1 MKKTKR
7 SNRIRITGINPTRF
21 DRSQIKFYLILL
33 PIMVFMSFPLI
44 FIVCNAFK
52 PLDELLNYP
61 PNLITLRPT
70 LQNFQ
75 SLIATS
81 DNKAI
86 PVSRY
91 LFNSVISTMAVML
104 LSVLITAM
112 AAYCMSKKRYRL
124 KNILF
129 GINEAAL
136 MFVSAA
142 VAIPRYII
150 MSKLGFTDTIWAQ
163 IIPLLALPV
172 GLYLVKQFID
182 ELPDEMIEAA
192 RIDGAGDFMILRK
205 IVIPNISPALA
216 TVAIL
221 AFQSAWG
228 SVEASNYF
236 TNKEALKTF
245 AFYLMTLSN
254 QAGASNLANANNLVG
269 TTGILGNSAVAG
281 LGMQAAATLIM
292 FIPNLVLFIVLQS
305 RVMNNMSHSG
315 MK

>member
-1 MKKTKR
+1 MKRKR
-7 SNRIRITGINPTRF
+7 SNHIRLTGINPAHF
-21 DRSQIKFYLILL
+21 DRSQIKFYVILL
-33 PIMVFMSFPLI
+33 PIMVFMSFPMI
-44 FIVCNAFK
+44 FIIFNAFK

-61 PNLITLRPT
+61 PKMITLRPT

-91 LFNSVISTMAVML
+91 LFNSMLSTLVVVL
-104 LSVLITAM
+104 LSVLITSM

-129 GINEAAL
+129 GVNEAAL

-150 MSKLGFTDTIWAQ
+150 MSKLGFTDTFWALVV
-163 IIPLLALPV
+163 PLLAIPV

-192 RIDGAGDFMILRK
+192 RIDGAGDFYILRK

-221 AFQSAWG
+221 AFQSAWS
-228 SVEASNYF
+228 SVEGSNYF
-236 TNKEALKTF
+236 INNEALKTF
-245 AFYLMTLSN
+245 AFYLTTLSN
-254 QAGASNLANANNLVG
+254 QAGASNLANANNMAGVG
-269 TTGILGNSAVAG
+269 GILGNSAVAG

-292 FIPNLVLFIVLQS
+292 FIPNLVLFIILQS
-305 RVMNNMSHSG
+305 RVMNTMSHSG

>member
-1 MKKTKR
+1 MKTKR
-7 SNRIRITGINPTRF
+7 KNRIRLTGINPTRF
-21 DRSQIKFYLILL
+21 DRSQIKFYIILL
-33 PIMVFMSFPLI
+33 PIMVFMSFPMI
-44 FIVCNAFK
+44 FIIFNAFK

-70 LQNFQ
+70 L
-75 SLIATS
+75 ATS

-91 LFNSVISTMAVML
+91 LFNSVLSTLVVVL
-104 LSVLITAM
+104 LSVLITSM
-112 AAYCMSKKRYRL
+112 AAYCMSKKKYRL

-150 MSKLGFTDTIWAQ
+150 MSKLGFTDTFWAQ
-163 IIPLLALPV
+163 VIPLLAIPV

-192 RIDGAGDFMILRK
+192 RIDGAGDFQILRR
-205 IVIPNISPALA
+205 IVIPNIAPALA

-236 TNKEALKTF
+236 INNEALKTF
-245 AFYLMTLSN
+245 AFYMTTLSN
-254 QAGASNLANANNLVG
+254 QAGASNLANANNMAG
-269 TTGILGNSAVAG
+269 ASGILGNSAVAG
-281 LGMQAAATLIM
+281 LGLQAAATLIM
-292 FIPNLVLFIVLQS
+292 FIPNLVLFIILQS
-305 RVMNNMSHSG
+305 RVPLRHEVRWAT
-315 MK
+315 

>member
-112 AAYCMSKKRYRL
+112 AAYCMSKKKYKL

-129 GINEAAL
+129 GI
-136 MFVSAA
+136 
-142 VAIPRYII
+142 Y
-150 MSKLGFTDTIWAQ
+150 
-163 IIPLLALPV
+163 ALPDSFKPI
-172 GLYLVKQFID
+172 LMNEFVKAVF
-182 ELPDEMIEAA
+182 
-192 RIDGAGDFMILRK
+192 G
-205 IVIPNISPALA
+205 N
-216 TVAIL
+216 AIL
-221 AFQSAWG
+221 SG
-228 SVEASNYF
+228 YF
-236 TNKEALKTF
+236 RNK
-245 AFYLMTLSN
+245 
-254 QAGASNLANANNLVG
+254 
-269 TTGILGNSAVAG
+269 I
-281 LGMQAAATLIM
+281 I
-292 FIPNLVLFIVLQS
+292 II
-305 RVMNNMSHSG
+305 
-315 MK
+315 

>member
-1 MKKTKR
+1 MKRKR
-7 SNRIRITGINPTRF
+7 SNHIRLTGINPARF
-21 DRSQIKFYLILL
+21 DRSQIKFYVILL
-33 PIMVFMSFPLI
+33 PIMVFMSFPMI
-44 FIVCNAFK
+44 FIIFNAFK

-61 PNLITLRPT
+61 PKMITLRPT

-91 LFNSVISTMAVML
+91 LFNSMLSTLVVVL
-104 LSVLITAM
+104 LSVLITSM

-129 GINEAAL
+129 GVNEAAL

-150 MSKLGFTDTIWAQ
+150 MSKLGFTDTFWAL
-163 IIPLLALPV
+163 IVPLLAIPV

-192 RIDGAGDFMILRK
+192 RIDGAGDFYILRK

-221 AFQSAWG
+221 AFQSAWS
-228 SVEASNYF
+228 SVEGSNYF
-236 TNKEALKTF
+236 INNEALKTF
-245 AFYLMTLSN
+245 AFYLTTLSN
-254 QAGASNLANANNLVG
+254 LAGASNLANANNMAGVG
-269 TTGILGNSAVAG
+269 GILGNSAVAG

-292 FIPNLVLFIVLQS
+292 FIPNLVLFIILQS
-305 RVMNNMSHSG
+305 RVMNTMSHSG

>member
-1 MKKTKR
+1 MKRKR
-7 SNRIRITGINPTRF
+7 SNHIRLTGINPARF
-21 DRSQIKFYLILL
+21 DRSQIKFYVILL
-33 PIMVFMSFPLI
+33 PIMVFMSFPMI
-44 FIVCNAFK
+44 FIIFNAFK

-61 PNLITLRPT
+61 PKMITLRPT

-91 LFNSVISTMAVML
+91 LFNSMLSTLVVVL
-104 LSVLITAM
+104 LSVLITSM

-129 GINEAAL
+129 GVNEAAL

-150 MSKLGFTDTIWAQ
+150 MSKLGFADTFWALVV
-163 IIPLLALPV
+163 PLLAIPV

-192 RIDGAGDFMILRK
+192 RIDGAGDFYILRK

-221 AFQSAWG
+221 AFQSAWS
-228 SVEASNYF
+228 SVEGSNYF
-236 TNKEALKTF
+236 INNEALKTF
-245 AFYLMTLSN
+245 AFYLTTLSN
-254 QAGASNLANANNLVG
+254 QAGASNLANANNMAGVG
-269 TTGILGNSAVAG
+269 GILGNSAVAG

-292 FIPNLVLFIVLQS
+292 FIPNLVLFIILQS
-305 RVMNNMSHSG
+305 RVMNTMSHSG

>member
-1 MKKTKR
+1 MKRKR
-7 SNRIRITGINPTRF
+7 SNHIRLTGINPARF
-21 DRSQIKFYLILL
+21 DRSQIKFYVILL
-33 PIMVFMSFPLI
+33 PIMVFMSFPMI
-44 FIVCNAFK
+44 FIIFNAFK

-61 PNLITLRPT
+61 PKMITLRPT

-91 LFNSVISTMAVML
+91 LFNSMLSTLVVVL
-104 LSVLITAM
+104 LSVLITSM

-129 GINEAAL
+129 GVNEAAL

-150 MSKLGFTDTIWAQ
+150 MSKLGFTDTFWAL
-163 IIPLLALPV
+163 IVPLLAIPV

-192 RIDGAGDFMILRK
+192 RIDGAGDFYILRK

-221 AFQSAWG
+221 AFQSAWS
-228 SVEASNYF
+228 SVEGSNYF
-236 TNKEALKTF
+236 INNEALKTF
-245 AFYLMTLSN
+245 AFYLTTLSN
-254 QAGASNLANANNLVG
+254 QAGASNLANANNMAGVG
-269 TTGILGNSAVAG
+269 GILGNSAVAG

-292 FIPNLVLFIVLQS
+292 FIPNLVLFIILQS
-305 RVMNNMSHSG
+305 RVMNTMSHSG

>member
-1 MKKTKR
+1 MKTKR
-7 SNRIRITGINPTRF
+7 KNRIRLTGINPTRF
-21 DRSQIKFYLILL
+21 DRSQIKFYIILL
-33 PIMVFMSFPLI
+33 PIMVFMSFPMI
-44 FIVCNAFK
+44 FIIFNAFK

-61 PNLITLRPT
+61 PNLITLWPT
-70 LQNFQ
+70 LQNCQ
-75 SLIATS
+75 RLLATP
-81 DNKAI
+81 DNTAI

-91 LFNSVISTMAVML
+91 LFNSVLSTLVVVL
-104 LSVLITAM
+104 LSVLITSM
-112 AAYCMSKKRYRL
+112 AAYCMSKKKYRL

-150 MSKLGFTDTIWAQ
+150 MSKLGFTDTFWAQ
-163 IIPLLALPV
+163 VIPLLAIPV

-192 RIDGAGDFMILRK
+192 RIDGAGDFQILRR
-205 IVIPNISPALA
+205 IVIPNIAPALA

-236 TNKEALKTF
+236 INNEALKTF
-245 AFYLMTLSN
+245 AFYMTTLSN
-254 QAGASNLANANNLVG
+254 QAGASNLANANNMAG
-269 TTGILGNSAVAG
+269 ASGILGNSAVAG
-281 LGMQAAATLIM
+281 LGLQAAATLIM
-292 FIPNLVLFIVLQS
+292 FIPNLVLFIILQS
-305 RVMNNMSHSG
+305 RVMNTMSHSG

>member
-1 MKKTKR
+1 MKRKR
-7 SNRIRITGINPTRF
+7 NNHIRLTGINPAHF
-21 DRSQIKFYLILL
+21 DRSQIKFYVILL
-33 PIMVFMSFPLI
+33 PIMVFMSFPMI
-44 FIVCNAFK
+44 FIIFNAFK

-61 PNLITLRPT
+61 PKMITLRPT

-91 LFNSVISTMAVML
+91 LFNSMLSTLVVVL
-104 LSVLITAM
+104 LSVLITSM

-129 GINEAAL
+129 GVNEAAL

-150 MSKLGFTDTIWAQ
+150 MSKLGFTDTFWALVV
-163 IIPLLALPV
+163 PLLAIPV

-192 RIDGAGDFMILRK
+192 RIDGAGDFYILRK

-221 AFQSAWG
+221 AFQSAWS
-228 SVEASNYF
+228 SVEGSNYF
-236 TNKEALKTF
+236 INNEALKTF
-245 AFYLMTLSN
+245 AFYLTTLSN
-254 QAGASNLANANNLVG
+254 QAGASNLANANNMAGVG
-269 TTGILGNSAVAG
+269 GILGNSAVAG

-292 FIPNLVLFIVLQS
+292 FIPNLVLFIILQS
-305 RVMNNMSHSG
+305 RVMNTMSHSG

>member
-1 MKKTKR
+1 M
-7 SNRIRITGINPTRF
+7 
-21 DRSQIKFYLILL
+21 
-33 PIMVFMSFPLI
+33 
-44 FIVCNAFK
+44 
-52 PLDELLNYP
+52 
-61 PNLITLRPT
+61 
-70 LQNFQ
+70 
-75 SLIATS
+75 
-81 DNKAI
+81 
-86 PVSRY
+86 
-91 LFNSVISTMAVML
+91 
-104 LSVLITAM
+104 
-112 AAYCMSKKRYRL
+112 
-124 KNILF
+124 
-129 GINEAAL
+129 
-136 MFVSAA
+136 
-142 VAIPRYII
+142 
-150 MSKLGFTDTIWAQ
+150 
-163 IIPLLALPV
+163 

-292 FIPNLVLFIVLQS
+292 FVPNLVLFIVLQS
-305 RVMNNMSHSG
+305 RVMNTMSHSG

>member
-1 MKKTKR
+1 MKRKR
-7 SNRIRITGINPTRF
+7 SNHIRLTGINPAHF
-21 DRSQIKFYLILL
+21 DRSQIKFYVILL
-33 PIMVFMSFPLI
+33 PIMVFMSFPMI
-44 FIVCNAFK
+44 FIIFNAFK

-61 PNLITLRPT
+61 PKMITLRPT

-91 LFNSVISTMAVML
+91 LFNSMLSTLVVVL
-104 LSVLITAM
+104 LSVLITSM

-129 GINEAAL
+129 GVNEAAL

-150 MSKLGFTDTIWAQ
+150 MSKLGFTDTFWAL
-163 IIPLLALPV
+163 IVPLLAIPV

-192 RIDGAGDFMILRK
+192 RIDGAGDFYILRK

-221 AFQSAWG
+221 AFQSAWS
-228 SVEASNYF
+228 SVEGSNYF
-236 TNKEALKTF
+236 INNEALKTF
-245 AFYLMTLSN
+245 AFYLTTLSN
-254 QAGASNLANANNLVG
+254 QAGASNLANANNMAGVG
-269 TTGILGNSAVAG
+269 GILGNSAVAG

-292 FIPNLVLFIVLQS
+292 FIPNLVLFIILQS
-305 RVMNNMSHSG
+305 RVMNTMSHSG

>member
-1 MKKTKR
+1 MKRKR
-7 SNRIRITGINPTRF
+7 SNHIRLTGINPAHF
-21 DRSQIKFYLILL
+21 DRSQIKFYVILL
-33 PIMVFMSFPLI
+33 PIMVFMSFPMI
-44 FIVCNAFK
+44 FIIFNAFK

-61 PNLITLRPT
+61 PKMITLRPT

-91 LFNSVISTMAVML
+91 LFNSMLSTLVVVL
-104 LSVLITAM
+104 LSVLITSM

-129 GINEAAL
+129 GVNEAAL

-150 MSKLGFTDTIWAQ
+150 MSKLGFTDTFWAL
-163 IIPLLALPV
+163 IVPLLAIPV

-182 ELPDEMIEAA
+182 ELSDEMIEAA
-192 RIDGAGDFMILRK
+192 RIDGAGDFYILRK

-221 AFQSAWG
+221 AFQSAWS
-228 SVEASNYF
+228 SVEGSNYF
-236 TNKEALKTF
+236 INNEALKTF
-245 AFYLMTLSN
+245 AFYLTTLSN
-254 QAGASNLANANNLVG
+254 QAGASNLANANNMAGVG
-269 TTGILGNSAVAG
+269 GILGNSAVAG

-292 FIPNLVLFIVLQS
+292 FIPNLVLFIILQS
-305 RVMNNMSHSG
+305 RVMNTMSHSG

>member
-1 MKKTKR
+1 MKTKR
-7 SNRIRITGINPTRF
+7 KNRIRLTGINPTRF
-21 DRSQIKFYLILL
+21 DRSQIKFYIILL
-33 PIMVFMSFPLI
+33 PIMVFMSFPMI
-44 FIVCNAFK
+44 FIIFNAFK

-91 LFNSVISTMAVML
+91 LFNSVLSTLVVVL
-104 LSVLITAM
+104 LSVLITSM

-150 MSKLGFTDTIWAQ
+150 MSKLGFTDTFWAQ
-163 IIPLLALPV
+163 VIPLLAIPV

-192 RIDGAGDFMILRK
+192 RCICKVAG
-205 IVIPNISPALA
+205 S
-216 TVAIL
+216 
-221 AFQSAWG
+221 G
-228 SVEASNYF
+228 
-236 TNKEALKTF
+236 
-245 AFYLMTLSN
+245 
-254 QAGASNLANANNLVG
+254 LVG
-269 TTGILGNSAVAG
+269 QSGHIKCECLERLVVYEIVRS
-281 LGMQAAATLIM
+281 LHAA
-292 FIPNLVLFIVLQS
+292 P
-305 RVMNNMSHSG
+305 G
-315 MK
+315 

>member
-1 MKKTKR
+1 MKRKR
-7 SNRIRITGINPTRF
+7 NNHIRLTGINPAHF
-21 DRSQIKFYLILL
+21 DRSQIKFYVILL
-33 PIMVFMSFPLI
+33 PIMVFMSFPMI
-44 FIVCNAFK
+44 FIIFNAFK

-61 PNLITLRPT
+61 PKMITLRPT

-91 LFNSVISTMAVML
+91 LFNSMLSTLVVVL
-104 LSVLITAM
+104 LSVLITSM

-129 GINEAAL
+129 GVNEAAL

-150 MSKLGFTDTIWAQ
+150 MSKLGFTDTFWAL
-163 IIPLLALPV
+163 IVPLLAIPV

-192 RIDGAGDFMILRK
+192 RIDGAGDFYILRK

-221 AFQSAWG
+221 AFQSAWS
-228 SVEASNYF
+228 SVEGSNYF
-236 TNKEALKTF
+236 INNEALKTF
-245 AFYLMTLSN
+245 AFYLTTLSN
-254 QAGASNLANANNLVG
+254 QAGASNLANANNMAGVG
-269 TTGILGNSAVAG
+269 GILGNSAVAG

-292 FIPNLVLFIVLQS
+292 FIPNLVLFIILQS
-305 RVMNNMSHSG
+305 RVMNTMSHSG